1 MTDPT
6 GIAPRALG
14 VRDVL
19 RIREYRLIWLGQ
31 LISEAGDGLTNLTL
45 LLLVNALTG
54 STAALAGMAIVLA
67 IPPLTI
73 GLVAGTYVD
82 RIDRRRIMLASDLLR
97 GIVVLGFILV
107 GSTSALWLLYILA
120 FVQSAVGTFFTPA
133 RGALLPRIVPGEGL
147 LAANSLAQATRVISS
162 VVGSALA
169 GLIVGLAGTFWPAF
183 VIDSATFFVSFALIS
198 RLPGTIGTIEAT
210 AHAAAG
216 IGASLLVG
224 VRTIGRSRILST
236 TMVAMAVSM
245 LGLGA
250 VNVLFVPFVV
260 RVLHVGAV
268 WLGPVE
274 LAQSASMILASGLI
288 GVLARRLA
296 PSSIVTIGMA
306 GVALTIFAAGG
317 VSAIWQLLVLM
328 FVIGW
333 FIVPLQAAVV
343 TILQQS
349 TPDGERGRVMAV
361 VQASMSAASVLSM
374 GFAGIAGDVVGVR
387 EVFTMAAAITGLGF
401 VVAAVG
407 YRGAPSHRLS
417 PAEPTAGAPTAVPTA
432 AAEPVVEPDQT
443 APAGSIAG

>member
-1 MTDPT
+1 MTDSTIDAQLRPPQ
-6 GIAPRALG
+6 GI
-14 VRDVL
+14 RDVL
-19 RIREYRLIWLGQ
+19 RIREYRLLWLGQ

-82 RIDRRRIMLASDLLR
+82 RLDRRRIMLASDLLR

-107 GSTSALWLLYILA
+107 GSSSTLWLLYILA

-133 RGALLPRIVPGEGL
+133 RGAILPRLVPRDGL
-147 LAANSLAQATRVISS
+147 LAANSLAQATRVVSS
-162 VVGSALA
+162 IIGSALA
-169 GLIVGLAGTFWPAF
+169 GLIVGVIGTFWPAF
-183 VIDSATFFVSFALIS
+183 ILDSLTFFVSFALIS
-198 RLPGTIGTIEAT
+198 RLPAAVGIVQAS

-216 IGASLLVG
+216 VRGALRVG
-224 VRTIGRSRILST
+224 LRTIGRSRVLST
-236 TMVAMAVSM
+236 TILALAVSM

-260 RVLHVGAV
+260 RTLHVGAV

-296 PSSIVTIGMA
+296 PTSIVTIGMA
-306 GVALTIFAAGG
+306 GVALTIFAAGAVG
-317 VSAIWQLLVLM
+317 AIWQLLVLM

-333 FIVPLQAAVV
+333 FVVPLQAAVI

-349 TPDGERGRVMAV
+349 TADGERGRVMSV

-374 GFAGIAGDVVGVR
+374 GFAGVLGDAIGVR
-387 EVFTMAAAITGLGF
+387 EVFFAAGAITGVGF
-401 VVAAVG
+401 LVAFVG
-407 YRGAPSHRLS
+407 YRRGGQAN
-417 PAEPTAGAPTAVPTA
+417 A
-432 AAEPVVEPDQT
+432 AATADAPDGIE
-443 APAGSIAG
+443 ARLPAA

>member
-1 MTDPT
+1 MTDQTTPAASAAAPAM
-6 GIAPRALG
+6 GI
-14 VRDVL
+14 RDIL
-19 RIREYRLIWLGQ
+19 RIRNYRLLWLGQ

-82 RIDRRRIMLASDLLR
+82 RFDRRRIMLASDILR
-97 GIVVLGFILV
+97 GIVVLGFVLV
-107 GSTSALWLLYILA
+107 GSASSLWLLYILA

-133 RGALLPRIVPGEGL
+133 RGAILPRIVPREGL
-147 LAANSLAQATRVISS
+147 LAANSLAQATRVVSGI
-162 VVGSALA
+162 VGSALA
-169 GLIVGLAGTFWPAF
+169 GLIVGLIGTFWPAF
-183 VIDSATFFVSFALIS
+183 ILDSLTFFVSFALIA
-198 RLPGTIGTIEAT
+198 RLPAAVGTIQAS

-216 IGASLLVG
+216 VRGALLVG
-224 VRTIGRSRILST
+224 LRTIGRSRVLST
-236 TMVAMAVSM
+236 TILALAVSM

-260 RVLHVGAV
+260 RVLQVGPV

-296 PSSIVTIGMA
+296 PSSIVTIAMA
-306 GVALTIFAAGG
+306 GVAVTIAAAGT
-317 VSAIWQLLVLM
+317 VVAIWQLLVLM

-333 FIVPLQAAVV
+333 FVVPLQAAVI

-349 TPDGERGRVMAV
+349 TPDGERGRVMSV
-361 VQASMSAASVLSM
+361 VQAAMSAASVLSM
-374 GFAGIAGDVVGVR
+374 GFAGIVGDAIGIR
-387 EVFTMAAAITGLGF
+387 EVMFAAGGITGIGF
-401 VVAAVG
+401 LVALVG
-407 YRGAPSHRLS
+407 YRRHDGARS
-417 PAEPTAGAPTAVPTA
+417 A
-432 AAEPVVEPDQT
+432 AAADPGDAVAADVGDAAAPGMPV
-443 APAGSIAG
+443 A

>member
-1 MTDPT
+1 MTDQTTAAASALAPAM
-6 GIAPRALG
+6 GI
-14 VRDVL
+14 RDIL
-19 RIREYRLIWLGQ
+19 RIRNYRLLWLGQ

-82 RIDRRRIMLASDLLR
+82 RFDRRRIMLASDILR
-97 GIVVLGFILV
+97 GIVVLGFVLV
-107 GSTSALWLLYILA
+107 GSASSLWLLYILA

-133 RGALLPRIVPGEGL
+133 RGAILPRIVPREGL
-147 LAANSLAQATRVISS
+147 LAANSLAQATRVVSGI
-162 VVGSALA
+162 VGSALA
-169 GLIVGLAGTFWPAF
+169 GLIVGLIGTFWPAF
-183 VIDSATFFVSFALIS
+183 ILDSLTFFVSFALIA
-198 RLPGTIGTIEAT
+198 RLPAAVGTIQAS

-216 IGASLLVG
+216 VRGALLVG
-224 VRTIGRSRILST
+224 LRTIGRSRVLST
-236 TMVAMAVSM
+236 TILALAVSM

-260 RVLHVGAV
+260 RVLQVGPV

-296 PSSIVTIGMA
+296 PSSIVTIAMA
-306 GVALTIFAAGG
+306 GVAVTIAAAGT
-317 VSAIWQLLVLM
+317 VVAIWQLLVLM

-333 FIVPLQAAVV
+333 FVVPLQAAVI

-349 TPDGERGRVMAV
+349 TPDGERGRVMSV
-361 VQASMSAASVLSM
+361 VQAAMSAASVLSM
-374 GFAGIAGDVVGVR
+374 GFAGIVGDAIGIR
-387 EVFTMAAAITGLGF
+387 EVMFAAGGITGIGF
-401 VVAAVG
+401 LVALVG
-407 YRGAPSHRLS
+407 YRRHDGARSAVAADPGDAVAPDAGDAAAPSM
-417 PAEPTAGAPTAVPTA
+417 
-432 AAEPVVEPDQT
+432 PV
-443 APAGSIAG
+443 A

>member
-1 MTDPT
+1 MTDQTTAAASALAPAM
-6 GIAPRALG
+6 GI
-14 VRDVL
+14 RDIL
-19 RIREYRLIWLGQ
+19 RIRNYRLLWLGQ

-82 RIDRRRIMLASDLLR
+82 RLDRRRIMLASDILR
-97 GIVVLGFILV
+97 GIVVLGFVLV
-107 GSTSALWLLYILA
+107 GSASSLWLLYILA

-133 RGALLPRIVPGEGL
+133 RGAILPRIVPREGL
-147 LAANSLAQATRVISS
+147 LAANSLAQATRVVSGI
-162 VVGSALA
+162 VGSALA
-169 GLIVGLAGTFWPAF
+169 GLIVGLIGTFWPAF
-183 VIDSATFFVSFALIS
+183 ILDSLTFFVSFALIA
-198 RLPGTIGTIEAT
+198 RLPAAVGTIQAS

-216 IGASLLVG
+216 VRGALLVG
-224 VRTIGRSRILST
+224 LRTIGRSRVLST
-236 TMVAMAVSM
+236 TILALAVSM

-260 RVLHVGAV
+260 RVLQVGPV

-296 PSSIVTIGMA
+296 PSSIVTIAMA
-306 GVALTIFAAGG
+306 GVAVTIAAAGT
-317 VSAIWQLLVLM
+317 VVAIWQLLVLM

-333 FIVPLQAAVV
+333 FVVPLQAAVI

-349 TPDGERGRVMAV
+349 TPDGERGRVMSV
-361 VQASMSAASVLSM
+361 VQAAMSAASVLSM
-374 GFAGIAGDVVGVR
+374 GFAGIVGDAIGIR
-387 EVFTMAAAITGLGF
+387 EVMFAAGGITGIGF
-401 VVAAVG
+401 LVALVG
-407 YRGAPSHRLS
+407 YRRHDGARS
-417 PAEPTAGAPTAVPTA
+417 AVAADPGDAVAADVGDA
-432 AAEPVVEPDQT
+432 AAPGMPV
-443 APAGSIAG
+443 A